1 MNNNLLDVTAV
12 ICTINQ
18 ENTIEQVCQSLKNN
32 MIGEIILVDGGS
44 SDKTTE
50 IAKKFANQ
58 IIKDP
63 GKGLAI
69 ARNIGIANA
78 KKKYI
83 LNCGA
88 DNVMPDKSVEKMLSV
103 LKKENIMGVGA
114 LTRINPNSYLTRAMN
129 NRLEER
135 FIPGITNIIGTPT
148 LMLRKRLIDNPYK
161 ERRTHSDDSELCEN
175 WKNTYKK
182 NFEIVD
188 VIIYEIG
195 QNYNSISRRWKN
207 YGISDYEN
215 FSNNIKNW
223 SYVRKL
229 QSLFHPF
236 KVDVINILFRLN
248 FKKKIETLPFLL
260 LITFIRYQSWLGTS
274 IKSFIKKINNQST
287 FNN

>member
-18 ENTIEQVCQSLKNN
+18 EKTIKQVCQSLKNN

-44 SDKTTE
+44 SDKTIE

-129 NRLEER
+129 NRLEVR
-135 FIPGITNIIGTPT
+135 FIPGTTNIIGTPN

-161 ERRTHSDDSELCEN
+161 ENRTWSDDSELCEN
-175 WKNTYKK
+175 WKNIYKK
-182 NFEIVD
+182 NFELVD

-195 QNYNSISRRWKN
+195 QNYNSISYRWKH

-223 SYVRKL
+223 SFVRKL
-229 QSLFHPF
+229 QSLFYPF

-274 IKSFIKKINNQST
+274 IKSFIKKINN
-287 FNN
+287 